1 MLQKLIHVSYLF
13 FFVCTY
19 LGFNL
24 MIGGHFMPET
34 LLPYIFLILL
44 CGLIP
49 LWKDAMQKIYHKQN
63 IPIFFICF
71 LFTSAFYFLQLC
83 LRENG
88 WFYLFKTIIKCG
100 FIGFSSGILILIFK
114 KKIKYL
120 TRLSLCHYVSSA
132 CILIYFYLCG
142 ESNLISAF
150 PFILLLLLF
159 LNSTNPPNNTS
170 FQKVTLCIASVI
182 FALFQLAGD
191 LPDYKED
198 GLLPL
203 LTLIIFLTGMIA
215 WYNIFKI
222 TFTLL
227 FKFIDNVIIHTAMQ
241 KKITTSAH
249 LSFVTLS
256 LLILTRIPF
265 YCNWFPGL
273 ISKDTLEQIRE
284 FIGEVPPSNH
294 QPWLHT
300 LFIGF
305 FLKLGEL
312 FHLNYQLSIAM
323 FSMFSLVSTALI
335 LFVVLNYYK
344 KRLTT
349 TSWLIIAFLYIFDPI
364 HCIYTLNVG
373 KDSAFAYAAVCFSFV
388 LAKVYHEYSYEK
400 RIGITNLF
408 LLVLTGTLFSLLRSN
423 GLYAFIFTIPFLLYY
438 LRKNIKPIAGALC
451 LTGILIFLFKGVVL
465 PHSNVAEPDFVES
478 LSMPLQQI
486 SYTVKNDGNLS
497 DEDYTFMNNII
508 DVDTLGE
515 VYDPHISDWTKNL
528 VREEGDP
535 DYLENHKIEFI
546 QTYLSIGIK
555 NPYCYLIAFFN
566 QSKGYWHHKMS
577 NYIYF
582 DGVHRFALPLGLK
595 RSPLLPE
602 SISTLFDK
610 LMNSFINLWHL
621 IWSLDLNTY
630 VLLSLLT
637 YAVIKKRCYIHFIP
651 ILGVFL
657 TLVIATPVNDEFRYA
672 YAIYLALPFLFADTL
687 CQNGK

>member
-1 MLQKLIHVSYLF
+1 MLKKLNHTVYLF
-13 FFVCTY
+13 FFICTY
-19 LGFNL
+19 FGCNL
-24 MIGGHFMPET
+24 MVDGHFMPET
-34 LLPYIFLILL
+34 LLPYIVFILL

-49 LWKDAMQKIYHKQN
+49 LWKDTMQELCHKQN

-71 LFTSAFYFLQLC
+71 LFASALYFLQLC
-83 LRENG
+83 FRENG

-100 FIGFSSGILILIFK
+100 FIGFSAGILILIFK

-132 CILIYFYLCG
+132 CVLIYFYFCG
-142 ESNLISAF
+142 ESSLISAF
-150 PFILLLLLF
+150 PFVLLLLLF
-159 LNSTNPPNNTS
+159 LNSINLPGNTT
-170 FQKVTLCIASVI
+170 FQKIVLYILSVI

-191 LPDYKED
+191 LPDYKEK
-198 GLLPL
+198 GMLPL
-203 LTLIIFLTGMIA
+203 LTFIIFLTGMIT
-215 WYNIFKI
+215 WYIIFKI

-227 FKFIDNVIIHTAMQ
+227 FKFIDKVLLQTTIQ
-241 KKITTSAH
+241 KETTPSVH
-249 LSFVTLS
+249 LSFVILT

-305 FLKLGEL
+305 FLKLGKL
-312 FHLNYQLSIAM
+312 FNLNYQLSIAM
-323 FSMFSLVSTALI
+323 FSIFSLVSTALI
-335 LFVVLNYYK
+335 LFVILNYYK
-344 KRLTT
+344 KRLIT
-349 TSWLIIAFLYIFDPI
+349 TSWLVIAFLYIFDPI

-388 LAKVYHEYSYEK
+388 LVKVYHEYSYEK
-400 RIGITNLF
+400 RISITNLF

-423 GLYAFIFTIPFLLYY
+423 GLYAFIFTIPFLLYC
-438 LRKNIKPIAGALC
+438 LRKSLKPIAGALC
-451 LTGILIFLFKGVVL
+451 LTGIFIFLFKGVLL
-465 PHSNVAEPDFVES
+465 PYCNVAEPDFVES
-478 LSMPLQQI
+478 LSTPLQQI

-497 DEDYTFMNNII
+497 DKDYTFMNNIV
-508 DVDTLGE
+508 DVETLGE
-515 VYDPHISDWTKNL
+515 VYDPHISDWAKNL
-528 VREEGDP
+528 VRDEGNP

-595 RSPLLPE
+595 RSPLLSE
-602 SISTLFDK
+602 SISALFDK
-610 LMNSFINLWHL
+610 FMNAFINLWHL

-630 VLLSLLT
+630 VLLLLFS
-637 YAVIKKRCYIHFIP
+637 YAVYKKRCYIHFVP

-672 YAIYLALPFLFADTL
+672 YAIYLALPFLIADTL